1 MESTQH
7 ECRYVD
13 MVGNSVNSC
22 NIHDP
27 KHYNREKALEES
39 RRILALLNS
48 PMGHA
53 ERRPAGSFSL
63 SSCYFC
69 KTIMPITDNS
79 CCQLCNENF
88 CSRHKTEI
96 NHNCEK
102 LSKDTAMY
110 LNAKNQFKLKL
121 REAKKALR

>member
-27 KHYNREKALEES
+27 KQYDREKALEES

-48 PMGHA
+48 PIGHA
-53 ERRPAGSFSL
+53 QRRAAGSFSL

-69 KTIMPITDNS
+69 KTIMPITHNS
-79 CCQLCNENF
+79 CCQLCNETF

-96 NHNCEK
+96 NHKCEK

>member
-13 MVGNSVNSC
+13 MVGNAVNSC
-22 NIHDP
+22 NIREP
-27 KHYNREKALEES
+27 KHYDREKALEES

-48 PMGHA
+48 PMGHGD
-53 ERRPAGSFSL
+53 RRPAGSFSL

-69 KTIMPITDNS
+69 KTLMPLTENS
-79 CCQLCNENF
+79 NCQLCNEAF

-110 LNAKNQFKLKL
+110 LNAKNQFKLRL